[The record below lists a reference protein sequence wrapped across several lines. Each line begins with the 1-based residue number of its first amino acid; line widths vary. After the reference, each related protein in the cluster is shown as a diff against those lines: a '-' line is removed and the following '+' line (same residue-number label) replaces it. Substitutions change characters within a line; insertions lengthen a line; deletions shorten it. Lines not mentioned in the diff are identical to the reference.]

1 MNHVIATCLM
11 PLALAACA
19 ATADE
24 TPTDFMR
31 FVQEDDGSGRLE
43 SALVNYVDGD
53 GRQVALVGAVHIGD
67 RAYYEELNA
76 LFTGFD
82 GVLYELVAERGMKPE
97 PGSGTDSPVSM
108 MQRFMKDS
116 LDLTFQL
123 EEVDYSPENF
133 VHADID
139 PAGFAQKMEEKG
151 ESLLSMM
158 LKMMR
163 AEFER
168 SEKNPNSQVSSM
180 AMLLALTSKDS
191 SRTMKMLL
199 GRQFEDMEAMVSGL
213 DEGAKGEGSTLL
225 GERNKICIDV
235 LNEQL
240 AAGKQRLAI
249 FYGAAHLPDMERRL
263 RELGFTKKSHEWI
276 VAWDIPAANPAAK
289 KPSPTPTAPPATSD
303 PSESK

>member
-240 AAGKQRLAI
+240 AAGKHRLAI

-263 RELGFTKKSHEWI
+263 GELGFTKKSHEWI

>member
-1 MNHVIATCLM
+1 MNHSIVPWLLPFAF
-11 PLALAACA
+11 AACA
-19 ATADE
+19 ATFEDE
-24 TPTDFMR
+24 PTDFMR
-31 FVQEDDGSGRLE
+31 FVQDEAGSGRLE
-43 SALVNYVDGD
+43 SALVNYVDAK

-82 GVLYELVAERGMKPE
+82 AVLYELVAERGMKPE
-97 PGSGTDSPVSM
+97 PGTGTDSPLSM

-139 PAGFAQKMEEKG
+139 PRGFAAKMEEKG

-158 LKMMR
+158 LKLMR
-163 AEFER
+163 AEMER
-168 SEKNPNSQVSSM
+168 AEQNPNSQISSM

-191 SRTMKMLL
+191 ARTMKMLL
-199 GRQFEDMEAMVSGL
+199 GKQFEDMEAMVAGL
-213 DEGAKGEGSTLL
+213 DKGSKGEGSTLL
-225 GERNKICIDV
+225 GERNKICMDV
-235 LNEQL
+235 LAEQI
-240 AAGKQRLAI
+240 AAGKKRLAI

-263 RELGFTKKSHEWI
+263 RELGFTRKSQEWL
-276 VAWDIPAANPAAK
+276 VAWDIPAAPPAAA
-289 KPSPTPTAPPATSD
+289 KPSATD
-303 PSESK
+303 PSETK